1 MSTFFPSSKTIEPRW
16 YLVDADGQV
25 LGRLAARIAG
35 VLRGK
40 ANPQFTPFMSTGEH
54 VVVINAAKVRCTGQ
68 KLDGKLY
75 HHFTGTPGGLKTRS
89 LRERMAKDPERVVR
103 DAVEGM
109 LPKSRLGKQLGAKLK
124 VYRGAEHP
132 HAAQE
137 PQPLS
142 LAKARA
148 AKAAH

>member
-1 MSTFFPSSKTIEPRW
+1 MSTYFPSSKTIEPRW
-16 YLVDADGQV
+16 YLVDASDQV
-25 LGRLAARIAG
+25 LGRLAARVAG
-35 VLRGK
+35 LLRGK
-40 ANPQFTPFMSTGEH
+40 DNPRFTPFLSTGEH

-75 HHFTGTPGGLKTRS
+75 HRFTGTPGGLKTSS
-89 LRERMAKDPERVVR
+89 LRTRLARDPEGVVR

-109 LPKSRLGKQLGAKLK
+109 LPKSRLGKHLGAQLK

-137 PQPLS
+137 PRPVS
-142 LAKARA
+142 LVKARA
-148 AKAAH
+148 AQ